1 MKLLALDTSTDA
13 CSAAVLVEGAVMES
27 YELAPRRHAALILPM
42 IEIVL
47 AEAGVGV
54 VQLDAIAF
62 GRGPG
67 AFTGVRVAA
76 GIAQGIAFA
85 ADLPVVPISTLAA
98 LALGAARETGHVQ
111 IAAALDARMGEVYAA
126 HDTKLQRPD
135 ARMGEIYWGTYTVTM
150 EMAQMIGEERICPP
164 QAATAPPGNWFGVG
178 SGWRVYAAIL
188 RQRLAVG
195 DWLGECLPHAGDVA
209 RLAADPRRRGEWV
222 SAERALPVYLRDE
235 VASKPRATLS

>member
-42 IEIVL
+42 IETVL
-47 AEAGVGV
+47 AEAGIGV

-111 IAAALDARMGEVYAA
+111 IAAALDARMGE
-126 HDTKLQRPD
+126 
-135 ARMGEIYWGTYTVTM
+135 IYWGTYTVTM

-164 QAATAPPGNWFGVG
+164 QAATAPPGDWFGVG
-178 SGWRVYAAIL
+178 SGWQVYATIL
-188 RQRLAVG
+188 CQRLAVS
-195 DWLGECLPHAGDVA
+195 DWLGERLPHAGDVA